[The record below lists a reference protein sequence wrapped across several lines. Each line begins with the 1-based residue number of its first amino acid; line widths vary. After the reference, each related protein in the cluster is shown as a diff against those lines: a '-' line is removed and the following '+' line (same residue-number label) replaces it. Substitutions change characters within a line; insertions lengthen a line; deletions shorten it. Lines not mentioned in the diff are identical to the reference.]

1 MNFQVRRT
9 TKNSHEPPRPD
20 DKRENHTKLDLY
32 LYPSQS
38 STIYTAQSN
47 LTLMPT
53 VRCPRCG
60 KKFKDQTSLLQ
71 HMNQPI
77 SSCLT
82 HFEECVD
89 IATTLQSDLTISES
103 DNMDRQSFEPPEF
116 MDTAE
121 DCLLAS
127 SRSSLPA
134 STSQNLEDKQNP
146 FNIKKHPT
154 SSSVY
159 GCGETFMDKCDKD
172 RFTEMRKGCLYYP
185 FASRDEWELASFLL
199 RSRLSMAA
207 VDRFLKLQLVSYTSK
222 MQSIPSL
229 LKIYLK

>member
-1 MNFQVRRT
+1 M
-9 TKNSHEPPRPD
+9 
-20 DKRENHTKLDLY
+20 
-32 LYPSQS
+32 PSAPS
-38 STIYTAQSN
+38 
-47 LTLMPT
+47 

-82 HFEECVD
+82 HFEECIN
-89 IATTLQSDLTISES
+89 IATTLQTDPTISES
-103 DNMDRQSFEPPEF
+103 DDMGRQSFEPPDF

-121 DCLLAS
+121 DHLLVS
-127 SRSSLPA
+127 SRSSPPA
-134 STSQNLEDKQNP
+134 STSQNPEDKQNP

-154 SSSVY
+154 SGSVY
-159 GCGETFMDKCDKD
+159 GRGETFMDQCDKD
-172 RFTEMRKGCLYYP
+172 RFTEMRKGHLYYP

-207 VDRFLKLQLVSYTSK
+207 MDRFLKLKLVNYTSK
-222 MQSIPSL
+222 M
-229 LKIYLK
+229 

>member
-1 MNFQVRRT
+1 M
-9 TKNSHEPPRPD
+9 
-20 DKRENHTKLDLY
+20 
-32 LYPSQS
+32 PS
-38 STIYTAQSN
+38 
-47 LTLMPT
+47 

-71 HMNQPI
+71 HMNQPF

-82 HFEECVD
+82 HFEECIN
-89 IATTLQSDLTISES
+89 IATTLQSVPTISES
-103 DNMDRQSFEPPEF
+103 DDTGQQSFEPPDF

-121 DCLLAS
+121 DYFAT
-127 SRSSLPA
+127 SLPA
-134 STSQNLEDKQNP
+134 STSQNPEDRPNP

-159 GCGETFMDKCDKD
+159 GYGETFMDQCDKD
-172 RFTEMRKGCLYYP
+172 KFTERRKANIFYP

-207 VDRFLKLQLVSYTSK
+207 VNHFLKLKLVSN
-222 MQSIPSL
+222 I
-229 LKIYLK
+229 

>member
-1 MNFQVRRT
+1 M
-9 TKNSHEPPRPD
+9 PP
-20 DKRENHTKLDLY
+20 L
-32 LYPSQS
+32 
-38 STIYTAQSN
+38 
-47 LTLMPT
+47 
-53 VRCPRCG
+53 RCPRCA

-82 HFEECVD
+82 HFEECVN
-89 IATTLQSDLTISES
+89 IATTLQPDPTISES
-103 DNMDRQSFEPPEF
+103 DNMDRQRFEPSDF

-121 DCLLAS
+121 DYLPAS
-127 SRSSLPA
+127 YRSSLPA
-134 STSQNLEDKQNP
+134 STSQNPEDKQNP

-154 SSSVY
+154 SGGVY
-159 GCGETFMDKCDKD
+159 GCGETFMDQCDKD
-172 RFTEMRKGCLYYP
+172 RFTEMRKGNLYYP

-222 MQSIPSL
+222 M
-229 LKIYLK
+229 

>member
-1 MNFQVRRT
+1 MTNVRIIPNLNVWT
-9 TKNSHEPPRPD
+9 LS
-20 DKRENHTKLDLY
+20 L
-32 LYPSQS
+32 Q
-38 STIYTAQSN
+38 STIS
-47 LTLMPT
+47 MPS

-82 HFEECVD
+82 HFQECID
-89 IATTLQSDLTISES
+89 IATTLQSDPTISES
-103 DNMDRQSFEPPEF
+103 DDMDQQSFETPDF
-116 MDTAE
+116 MDTVE
-121 DCLLAS
+121 DYLPAS

-134 STSQNLEDKQNP
+134 STSQNPVNKQSP

-154 SSSVY
+154 SGSVY
-159 GCGETFMDKCDKD
+159 GFGETFMDQCDKD
-172 RFTEMRKGCLYYP
+172 RFTEKRKGHLYYP

-207 VDRFLKLQLVSYTSK
+207 VDCFLKLKLVSYTSK
-222 MQSIPSL
+222 CSIYSPC
-229 LKIYLK
+229 